1 MNSGLISEWSSAFLT
16 KIGYSELSLKDLRHL
31 SATLLAAQNIPIQ
44 NVSVRLGHAR
54 TSTTQ
59 NMDIHL
65 FQGADDMTSSAMSE
79 TLSNAGFDPLA
90 QALSQKLSPVEHKV
104 KIER

>member
-1 MNSGLISEWSSAFLT
+1 MNSELISEWSSAFLT